1 MDERTM
7 IEKMRGKRLPDY
19 YAGMHEDGYSP
30 YEILTA
36 ARSTFYSEQEAEE
49 TEAAPLNVHI
59 QSEVKTK

>member
-19 YAGMHEDGYSP
+19 YAGMHEGGYSP

-36 ARSTFYSEQEAEE
+36 ARSTFYSEHEE
-49 TEAAPLNVHI
+49 EESDAPLNVHFQVEGI
-59 QSEVKTK
+59 EQ